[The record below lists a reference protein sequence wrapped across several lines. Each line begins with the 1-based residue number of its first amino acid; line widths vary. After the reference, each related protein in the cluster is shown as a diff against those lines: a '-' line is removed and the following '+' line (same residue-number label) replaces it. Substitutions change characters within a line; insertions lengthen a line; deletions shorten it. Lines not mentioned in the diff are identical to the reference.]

1 MKALIY
7 KIAALCVL
15 ATAAPADEFSDA
27 LQAYLTDNVATW
39 ASDPALVAAIRAQ
52 NAETEGYD
60 QARIDELDIVWR
72 AQVGSPDA
80 ELVASTMSNPAA
92 EFLRTKVEETGGAMT
107 EAFIMDARGLNV
119 AVSQPTSDYWQ
130 GDEAK
135 FTETYGVGVSGVH
148 IGDVEVDQSTQAVQG
163 QVSITVVDPETGE
176 AVGAL
181 TVGVNLTALM

>member
-7 KIAALCVL
+7 KIAALCLL

-27 LQAYLTDNVATW
+27 LHAYLTDNVATW

-52 NAETEGYD
+52 NAETQSYD

-72 AQVGSPDA
+72 SEVGSPDSV
-80 ELVASTMSNPAA
+80 LVTQALSNPAA
-92 EFLRTKVEETGGAMT
+92 DFLRQKVEETGGAMT

-119 AVSQPTSDYWQ
+119 AVSHPTSDYWQ

-135 FTETYGVGVSGVH
+135 FTETYPVGADGIHV
-148 IGDVEVDQSTQAVQG
+148 GDVEVDQSTQTVQG
-163 QVSITVVDPETGE
+163 QVSMTVVDPETGE

-181 TVGVNLTALM
+181 TVGVSLTALM